1 MSYFRILRHSR
12 FLKNRNSFKLLEKP
26 SLPGPFKIF
35 ILPRVVRPVV
45 ERHGYYE
52 HVLGSK

>member
-52 HVLGSK
+52 HVLDSK